1 MLIVEIAIVIVIVI
15 WMEEVFVIIVGIV
28 TNVLIQ
34 VVSNL

>member
-1 MLIVEIAIVIVIVI
+1 LIVEIAIVIVIVI